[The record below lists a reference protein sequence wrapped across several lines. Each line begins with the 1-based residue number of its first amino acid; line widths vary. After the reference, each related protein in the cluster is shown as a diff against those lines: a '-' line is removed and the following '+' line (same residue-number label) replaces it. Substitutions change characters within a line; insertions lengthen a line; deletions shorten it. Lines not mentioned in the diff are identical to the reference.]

1 MISITASRTHRR
13 ANRNFERGV
22 AVEINPEDLTEEENL
37 ALLSDPELSIREV
50 EAQAKTATAKKPEA
64 PQLSAEERAEKLLSV
79 IPELGEADT
88 NKDGSLKV
96 KAVSALAGFD
106 VTKSEI
112 EAAQAQLAQ
121 GSEGEGENTSAE

>member
-1 MISITASRTHRR
+1 
-13 ANRNFERGV
+13 
-22 AVEINPEDLTEEENL
+22 
-37 ALLSDPELSIREV
+37 
-50 EAQAKTATAKKPEA
+50 
-64 PQLSAEERAEKLLSV
+64 
-79 IPELGEADT
+79 
-88 NKDGSLKV
+88 V